1 MAEPTLTDPATAP
14 AVFTGPK
21 KAPPAPAPAPA
32 PAASP
37 NPTLTPDPDR
47 PALLALGLELKF
59 LVPFLR
65 AAHPDPTPT
74 DPRPAPQTPHADDP
88 PRLLAQA
95 TDLVC
100 GALSA
105 AGQRAIAAA
114 DIAAGGGQE
123 SDFWAG
129 HWVVKRSNSAEAGP
143 GAPAAYVH
151 APLEISSPRM
161 PALEG
166 RTREVIA
173 NVVRALEG
181 CCRLVVNYTCEMHVH
196 VGHADGAS
204 PSLATLQNLAALS
217 WLCEPAL
224 RLLKDPASPNFK
236 HVFTWSSPLRE
247 RSRLAGV
254 ADGHGTCGGAAAARN
269 SFALQA
275 VFAARTTVELGK
287 LMSGEEKQYRR
298 LGFNF
303 SSFGLEDERAGRS
316 PRSVEVRFFED
327 YRGLEEILGWVEV
340 CVAMGTLAVEE
351 RRGRFWRAVAELS
364 VGDGGGSAR
373 ERMERLLGMLGVEEG
388 VVGLFGK
395 RVEEIHKEVKGKA

>member
-1 MAEPTLTDPATAP
+1 MAKPTLTDPATAP
-14 AVFTGPK
+14 AALTGLK
-21 KAPPAPAPAPA
+21 KAPPAPAPAPV
-32 PAASP
+32 SP
-37 NPTLTPDPDR
+37 TPTLTPDPDR

-59 LVPFLR
+59 LVPLLR
-65 AAHPDPTPT
+65 AAHPDPTPS
-74 DPRPAPQTPHADDP
+74 DPRPAPPTPHADDP

-100 GALSA
+100 AALSA

-114 DIAAGGGQE
+114 DIEARGGQE

-143 GAPAAYVH
+143 GAPGAYVH

-166 RTREVIA
+166 RTREVVA
-173 NVVRALEG
+173 DVVRALEG

-196 VGHADGAS
+196 VGRSDGAS
-204 PSLATLQNLAALS
+204 PSLTTLQNLAALS
-217 WLCEPAL
+217 WLCEPTL
-224 RLLKDPASPNFK
+224 RLLKDPASPNFE
-236 HVFTWSSPLRE
+236 HVYTWSSPLRE
-247 RSRLAGV
+247 RSRLAAV
-254 ADGHGTCGGAAAARN
+254 ADGGGTDGAAARN
-269 SFALQA
+269 AYALRA

-287 LMSGEEKQYRR
+287 LMSGEEKRYRR

-327 YRGLEEILGWVEV
+327 YRGVEEILGWVEV

-351 RRGRFWRAVAELS
+351 GRGRFWRAVGELS
-364 VGDGGGSAR
+364 GGDGGGSAR
-373 ERMERLLGMLGVEEG
+373 ERMERLLGMLGVEKG
-388 VVGLFGK
+388 AVGLFGR
-395 RVEEIHKEVKGKA
+395 RVEEIHKEVNGEA